1 MFKLNII
8 IQEIEIEKDL
18 KRNLKFI
25 HDFCNTTLIIINGSI
40 RNVDKTT

>member
-8 IQEIEIEKDL
+8 KQEIEIEKDL
-18 KRNLKFI
+18 KQKLKFI

-40 RNVDKTT
+40 RKLDKTI